1 MKKGVEILNK
11 DVVYNGFFRME
22 KQRLKHELFEGGWSG
37 EMTRELFVRG
47 NCVAVILYDLERD
60 NVVLI
65 EQFRVGAVENPINT
79 PWLIEI
85 VAGITEEGESDG
97 EVAKRETWEEAG
109 CELLDLILINK
120 FYLSPGGSSE
130 QITLFCGIVD
140 SENVGGIHGVA
151 DENEDILV
159 RVVPFDDAYHMVFA
173 NKIDSAIPIIA
184 LQWLALHRRSIPE
197 MQKVCKPSR
206 SS

>member
-1 MKKGVEILNK
+1 MKKDVEILNK
-11 DVVYNGFFRME
+11 EVVYNGFFRME
-22 KQRLKHELFEGGWSG
+22 KHCLQHELFAGGWSE

-47 NCVAVILYDLERD
+47 NCVAVVLYDLERD
-60 NVVLI
+60 KIVLI
-65 EQFRVGAVENPINT
+65 EQFRVGAAEKPINT

-85 VAGITEEGESDG
+85 VAGITEDGESTGD
-97 EVAKRETWEEAG
+97 VARRESMEEAG
-109 CELLDLILINK
+109 CELLDLMLINK

-151 DENEDILV
+151 DEHEDIFV
-159 RVVPFDDAYHMVFA
+159 RVVPFEEAYEMVFA

-184 LQWLALHRRSIPE
+184 IQWLALHRRSIPD
-197 MQKVCKPSR
+197 MQKVCPPS
-206 SS
+206 SSR